1 MPRKY
6 KNVSKAMVTIIVQ
19 VIKIGSKTLRDVSM
33 MPYKAHLDSTEERL
47 QIGLKSWDPKSFE
60 NCNWCLKT
68 ITSTTYPFTVNKTS
82 YLYYVEPIWN
92 LVFFSSSYLLHL
104 IQNFSCVFIVFLP
117 RILGYVPSWCP
128 VGLLSIFWK

>member
-19 VIKIGSKTLRDVSM
+19 VIKIGSKTLGDVSM
-33 MPYKAHLDSTEERL
+33 MPYKTHLDSTEERL
-47 QIGLKSWDPKSFE
+47 QIGLKRRDPKSFV
-60 NCNWCLKT
+60 NCNWFLKT

-82 YLYYVEPIWN
+82 YLYYVELIWN

-128 VGLLSIFWK
+128 VGLLSIFRK